1 MMDFVIKLAISSLLG
16 SAIGIQRELKD
27 RPAGLRTHAL
37 VALASCLYTFISLNA
52 ARGGDPTR
60 VISNVAVGIGF
71 IGAGTIIKQGNI
83 IIGLTTASSLW
94 AVAAIGIFVGASMYY
109 HALAATLAALTILV
123 VFKEVEER
131 FGKKRVVE
139 YKLRL
144 SPDASENLFL
154 LQKELCADEIE
165 IVYEKNSK
173 CVHGI
178 SRVRSQEEAERIVKA
193 AREYGELIYQRWL

>member
-37 VALASCLYTFISLNA
+37 VSLASCLYTYISLNA
-52 ARGGDPTR
+52 AKGGDPMR

-94 AVAAIGIFVGASMYY
+94 AVAAIGILVGASMYA
-109 HALAATLAALTILV
+109 HALAATVAALTILV
-123 VFKEVEER
+123 VFKEVEEKV
-131 FGKKRVVE
+131 GKKRVVE
-139 YKLRL
+139 FKIRL
-144 SPDASENLFL
+144 FPDKTGDLFS
-154 LQKELCADEIE
+154 LQKALGADEIE
-165 IVYEKNSK
+165 ISYEKDLRYLR
-173 CVHGI
+173 GI
-178 SRVRSQEEAERIVKA
+178 ARVRSQQEAERIIKSA
-193 AREYGELIYQRWL
+193 AEYGELIHQKWL